1 MINTFMTEKRMTVRD
16 TESPKAMRQM
26 SLTTF
31 TTSALRVPHLRLG
44 AIVAAGLAAF
54 LVGWLAMNRGGDD
67 AAPTA
72 GGGASAASESELRSF
87 ADSASHPVYWAGAKD
102 GHTYEL
108 TRTTDGRIYV
118 RYLPE
123 GTEVG
128 DPRSRFLTVGTYP
141 RAGAF
146 AELKRAAKADG
157 AVSLKVGDGGLA
169 VFSEAKPTSVYLGYP
184 DARYQVEVYH
194 PSPDEARRLALSGQV
209 VPVK

>member
-1 MINTFMTEKRMTVRD
+1 MINTFMTEQRMTRRNA
-16 TESPKAMRQM
+16 ESPGAVTQK
-26 SLTTF
+26 SLTLP
-31 TTSALRVPHLRLG
+31 ALRIPHLRIG
-44 AIVAAGLAAF
+44 AVVAIGLAAF
-54 LVGWLAMNRGGDD
+54 LAGWLVMNRGDD
-67 AAPTA
+67 EAARTPA
-72 GGGASAASESELRSF
+72 GTASAASESELRSF
-87 ADSASHPVYWAGAKD
+87 ADSTSHPVYWAGAKE

-123 GTEVG
+123 GTAVG
-128 DPRSRFLTVGTYP
+128 DPRSGFLTIGTYP
-141 RAGAF
+141 RPTAF

-157 AVSLKVGDGGLA
+157 AVSLKVGKDGLA
-169 VFSEAKPTSVYLGYP
+169 VFNEAKPTSVYLGYP

>member
-1 MINTFMTEKRMTVRD
+1 MINMTMTEQRMTRRNA
-16 TESPKAMRQM
+16 ESRGAVTQK
-26 SLTTF
+26 SLTMPT
-31 TTSALRVPHLRLG
+31 LRVPHLRVG
-44 AIVAAGLAAF
+44 AVLAIGLAAF
-54 LVGWLAMNRGGDD
+54 LVGWLVMNRGGED
-67 AAPTA
+67 ATRAP
-72 GGGASAASESELRSF
+72 GSGASAASESELRAF
-87 ADSASHPVYWAGAKD
+87 ADSTSHPVYWAGAKD
-102 GHTYEL
+102 GQTYEL

-128 DPRSRFLTVGTYP
+128 DPRSGFLTIGTYP
-141 RAGAF
+141 RPAAF

-157 AVSLKVGDGGLA
+157 AVSLKVGDDGLA
-169 VFSEAKPTSVYLGYP
+169 VFNEAKPSSVYLGYP